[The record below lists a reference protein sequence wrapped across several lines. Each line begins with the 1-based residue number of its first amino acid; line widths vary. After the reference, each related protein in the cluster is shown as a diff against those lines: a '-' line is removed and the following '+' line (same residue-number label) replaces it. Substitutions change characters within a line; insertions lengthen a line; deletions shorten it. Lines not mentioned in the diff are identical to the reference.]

1 MSNPTDPASAAAI
14 AATPAAPSPDA
25 VATPAAAPSA
35 TPPAAPAAPAA
46 PASPASPPITSPLS
60 PITPSPDPDATLNI
74 FAPPAPDAAKP
85 ITPSLSP
92 ITSPDAPTPEQLAER
107 QTAIAAAVK
116 PADLGLGTAPDGTPV
131 GWDADAVSAV
141 SAVAAK
147 HNLPPAAVADIV
159 EAYAARARAQYA
171 DAAREEADV
180 NRAMVAEL
188 RAQHGPDLARR
199 SAEADRGGLSV
210 FGPELWA
217 ELRAVNVFANEPR
230 IFAALAARGRAISDD
245 PVPAGTGTKTDDR
258 DLASRLYSDLPK

>member
-1 MSNPTDPASAAAI
+1 MSNPTPAAAAAI
-14 AATPAAPSPDA
+14 AA
-25 VATPAAAPSA
+25 VADPAAAPSA
-35 TPPAAPAAPAA
+35 TPPAAAPASDSA
-46 PASPASPPITSPLS
+46 ASPASTAPASAAS
-60 PITPSPDPDATLNI
+60 QAAAPDPDATLNI
-74 FAPPAPDAAKP
+74 FSPPAAPAASAAKQD
-85 ITPSLSP
+85 TPPAADS
-92 ITSPDAPTPEQLAER
+92 PTPEQLAER

-131 GWDADAVSAV
+131 GWDADAVAAI

-159 EAYAARARAQYA
+159 DAYAARARAQYA
-171 DAAREEADV
+171 DAAKEEATV

-188 RAQHGPDLARR
+188 RAAHGPDLARR
-199 SAEADRGGLSV
+199 AQEAEKGGVSV

-217 ELRAVNVFANEPR
+217 ELRSVNAFANEPR

-245 PVPAGTGTKTDDR
+245 PAPAGTGTKTDDR